1 MSSLLFEREGNIGIL
16 TLNKPEVLNALSSA
30 FISELHDKI
39 RALKQENLSVLIL
52 TGVEKAFVAGA
63 NIKEMSALTEEQALQ
78 FAKAG
83 HEAFEELEQFPAPVI
98 AMINGFA
105 LGGGSELALACD
117 FRFASS
123 KAKLGQPEVG
133 LGICPGFAGTQRL
146 KKAVGPSN
154 AKDLIFTARVITAEE
169 ALAMGY
175 VDRVFAPEEL
185 REKTLEF
192 ARLIEK
198 NSPYAV
204 RMSKQAINAP
214 KDQGY
219 TLEQELFAKCF
230 GEGDQPEGM
239 KAFLEKRPAHFT
251 K

>member
-1 MSSLLFEREGNIGIL
+1 MFEKQGNIGIL
-16 TLNKPEVLNALSSA
+16 TLNKPEILNALSTE
-30 FISELHDKI
+30 FIQEMHAKFKELM
-39 RALKQENLSVLIL
+39 QENLSVLII

-63 NIKEMSALTEEQALQ
+63 NIKEMQSLSEEEALQ
-78 FAKAG
+78 FAKNG
-83 HEAFEELEQFPAPVI
+83 HEAFETLEHFPAPVI
-98 AMINGFA
+98 AMINGYA

-146 KKAVGPSN
+146 KKLVGPSK
-154 AKDLIFTARVITAEE
+154 AKDLIFTGRTIGAEE

-185 REKTLEF
+185 LEKTLEF

-204 RMSKQAINAP
+204 RVSKQAINAP

-219 TLEQELFAKCF
+219 VLEQELFARCF
-230 GEGDQPEGM
+230 SVGDQQEGM
-239 KAFLEKRPAHFT
+239 QAFLEKRPAKFV